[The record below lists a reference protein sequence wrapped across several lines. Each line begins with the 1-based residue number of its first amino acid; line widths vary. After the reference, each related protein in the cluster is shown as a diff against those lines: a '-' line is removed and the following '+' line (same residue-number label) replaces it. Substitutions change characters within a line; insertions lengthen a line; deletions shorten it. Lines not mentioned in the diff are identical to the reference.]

1 MFMTPFEHVE
11 IHAVVVA
18 DEEGCAILLLRFG
31 DEIED
36 LVDVVAVREQVAK
49 KHYPIDGPFAHL
61 RERGAQSTRVAMHV
75 ADDGDRGHRRDRY
88 QST

>member
-1 MFMTPFEHVE
+1 MTPFDNVE

-18 DEEGCAILLLRFG
+18 DEEGCAVLLLRFG

-36 LVDVVAVREQVAK
+36 LVDVVAVREQVAE
-49 KHYPIDGPFAHL
+49 KHDPIEGPFARL
-61 RERGAQSTRVAMHV
+61 RERGTQSTRIAMHV
-75 ADDGDRGHRRDRY
+75 ADDCDRGHRRDRY